1 MARQMLLQIDNSVHP
16 LPVLGATGGC
26 GHPHR
31 ESPRLPSARGQG
43 GVWMATE
50 NSGGGLGC
58 HRAQPSAG
66 HRSIPNPT
74 VRCFQREPWFL
85 FLLYL
90 WSAADRMH
98 LQESHSLNLHRSFPL
113 HPLALVAAGHPVA
126 REGMQGLLLCASAIR
141 LPPPLVMG
149 LGLCAVPRFWDEL
162 SGNQQPHGEPGS
174 VAFLLMWGIDRLW
187 PSGEQC
193 LQGDKCV
200 RYS

>member
-1 MARQMLLQIDNSVHP
+1 
-16 LPVLGATGGC
+16 
-26 GHPHR
+26 
-31 ESPRLPSARGQG
+31 
-43 GVWMATE
+43 MATE

-113 HPLALVAAGHPVA
+113 HPLALVAAGHLVA
-126 REGMQGLLLCASAIR
+126 REGVQGFSPEPPRSAR
-141 LPPPLVMG
+141 AERRAPTAELQLVG
-149 LGLCAVPRFWDEL
+149 VPVVHKAVAKGY
-162 SGNQQPHGEPGS
+162 SCPGS
-174 VAFLLMWGIDRLW
+174 
-187 PSGEQC
+187 PSASPLRCSTVVSPEPAEPQAG
-193 LQGDKCV
+193 L
-200 RYS
+200 